1 MNILFVCTGNTCRS
15 CMAEAIFNNIK
26 KDEFHNAFSA
36 GTNAVKG
43 SLTSKHSAYLIK
55 EKFNVDISNRS
66 AKQLDSKMLEAAD
79 VVLTMTDYMSE
90 YIKRSFKE
98 ANNKVFPLKKFV
110 SLNGEVADPYGGSV
124 EDYKITFNDLMESI
138 KLLLEKLN

>member
-1 MNILFVCTGNTCRS
+1 
-15 CMAEAIFNNIK
+15 MAEAIFNNIK
-26 KDEFHNAFSA
+26 KDDSNNAFSA

-79 VVLTMTDYMSE
+79 IVLTMTDYMSE

-98 ANNKVFPLKKFV
+98 ANNKVVFPLKKFV
-110 SLNGEVADPYGGSV
+110 GLNGEVADPYGGSV